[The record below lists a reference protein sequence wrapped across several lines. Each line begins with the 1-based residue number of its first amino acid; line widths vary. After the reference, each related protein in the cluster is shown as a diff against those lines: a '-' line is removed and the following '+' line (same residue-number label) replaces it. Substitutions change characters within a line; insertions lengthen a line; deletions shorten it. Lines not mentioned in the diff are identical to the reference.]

1 MPTMILN
8 NNVIKGLIMNG
19 RPVTAIMNGKVIWPV
34 SVGNDRL
41 AEGLATSNMNDNSS
55 SSFSQ
60 SPDSIFPE

>member
-41 AEGLATSNMNDNSS
+41 ADGLATSNMNDNS
-55 SSFSQ
+55 
-60 SPDSIFPE
+60 